1 MNVSISRRDFLSKG
15 TAAVMS
21 SFAGG
26 VLAAT
31 KHEAQDQMR
40 KENKMW
46 HIFGLEEAYENGEYK
61 LPNLPYAYDALEPM
75 YDERTLKIH
84 HDKHHAGYVKKLNA
98 AVSKLAEARKTG
110 DYSAIQALSNALA
123 FNGSGH
129 ILHTLFWHSMKP
141 GGNEGQMPDELK
153 NVFEEDFGSVD
164 AAQKQ
169 FAAATKAVEG
179 SGWGILAFE
188 PAAQK
193 TVILQCEKH
202 QNLTLW
208 GVMPLLVCD
217 VWEHAYYLKYQN
229 NRGEW
234 VDSFMKLANWEFAT
248 QRLTSVKHMMAE
260 AQR

>member
-1 MNVSISRRDFLSKG
+1 MNAAISRRDFLRNG
-15 TAAVMS
+15 TAAVVTS
-21 SFAGG
+21 ITGRLFAAEHNE
-26 VLAAT
+26 LQP
-31 KHEAQDQMR
+31 EIR
-40 KENKMW
+40 KEKKMW
-46 HIFGLEEAYENGEYK
+46 HMYGFEEAYENGEYK
-61 LPNLPYAYDALEPM
+61 LPDLPYAWNALEPM

-98 AVSKLAEARKTG
+98 ACSRLAEVRQSG
-110 DYSAIQALSNALA
+110 DYSAIQTLSNEIA

-141 GGNEGQMPDELK
+141 GGNEGNIPDELK
-153 NVFEEDFGSVD
+153 SAFEEDFGSPD

-169 FAAATKAVEG
+169 FAAATKAVEA

-188 PAAQK
+188 PVSQK
-193 TVILQCEKH
+193 TIILQCEKH

-208 GVMPLLVCD
+208 GVVPLLVCD

-229 NRGEW
+229 DRAQW
-234 VDSFMKLANWEFAT
+234 VDNFMKLANWDFAA

-260 AQR
+260 SR